1 MAALLPAS
9 GAAADPAP
17 EVVLVFTRFP
27 YPTETFLQ
35 REVLALRDHGVRF
48 RLVSLWG
55 GEATFAGMP
64 VEQFNRWRL
73 FEVLWK
79 VPLATARTGILF
91 EALRAACL
99 RPPPGWWNFWENLL
113 GAGYGVVE
121 AGRVR
126 RERPRH
132 VHAVWASAPAAAAW
146 TLWRLTGVP
155 YSVSAHAYDI
165 YEHGGDWLLREKID
179 LARFVRTSTEMA
191 AASLRARGVAAEK
204 IIVVRRGLTELP
216 ACRPL
221 RPARRPLRLIC
232 VARLVEKKG
241 LERQLE
247 LLAAARA
254 SGLEFTARIYGKGP
268 LRDKLAAQIA
278 ARQLDGMVSLEGHQP
293 VALIFQ
299 ALAWADVLVHTGVV
313 AASGDRDGLPNVIP
327 EAMAAG
333 TLVVTS
339 PVAATTEA
347 ITHEQSGLVVPTEDT
362 AGWVEAWRRLA
373 DDDAL
378 AERLRTAARAW
389 VERNFDVHRNTAA
402 LLARLREE
410 E

>member
-1 MAALLPAS
+1 MPALLPAS
-9 GAAADPAP
+9 GAAADPPP

-27 YPTETFLQ
+27 YPSETFLQ
-35 REVLALRDHGVRF
+35 REVLALRDLGVRF

-55 GEATFAGMP
+55 GEDSFAGIP

-73 FEVLWK
+73 FEVIWK
-79 VPLATARTGILF
+79 VPLATLRTGILF

-155 YSVSAHAYDI
+155 YSVSAHAYDL
-165 YEHGGDWLLREKID
+165 YEHGGDWLLREKIE
-179 LARFVRTSTEMA
+179 LARFARTSTEMA
-191 AASLRARGVAAEK
+191 AATLRERGVEPDK
-204 IIVVRRGLTELP
+204 IIVVRRGLGAFPVLK
-216 ACRPL
+216 PL
-221 RPARRPLRLIC
+221 RRARRPLRLVC

-247 LLAAARA
+247 LFA
-254 SGLEFTARIYGKGP
+254 
-268 LRDKLAAQIA
+268 
-278 ARQLDGMVSLEGHQP
+278 
-293 VALIFQ
+293 
-299 ALAWADVLVHTGVV
+299 
-313 AASGDRDGLPNVIP
+313 
-327 EAMAAG
+327 
-333 TLVVTS
+333 
-339 PVAATTEA
+339 
-347 ITHEQSGLVVPTEDT
+347 
-362 AGWVEAWRRLA
+362 
-373 DDDAL
+373 
-378 AERLRTAARAW
+378 AARAW
-389 VERNFDVHRNTAA
+389 VERNYDVHRNTAA

-410 E
+410 A